1 MPHEQDQ
8 TNIFKSLGLNH
19 ADEAV
24 TVLQQLVRQNIVSRS
39 QIQTILR
46 SCNSNNKAV
55 TTQTTEDTYHD
66 SKYMKRHI
74 SLRFH
79 YDGANYNGLAQN
91 VNSPLDNSVEKV
103 LFQAL
108 EKTCLIQSREGCGY
122 SRSGRTDKGVSAFG
136 QVIALRV
143 RSKFPKGTEVDVDG
157 KRRVMTE
164 DDLPR
169 NAMTPISCWI
179 PPKQKAKKRSKR
191 KLDDTEVRDISEGD
205 VDVDVDV
212 PLVQCIMNE
221 KDFAQILNNVL
232 PPTIRVLGWSPV
244 SQGFS
249 ARFSTASRTY
259 RYFFVRRDLNLD
271 AMRKGLEYMIGRHD
285 FRNFCKM
292 NVKEVDNFERVILHG
307 KIVVSSKSLG
317 DSESYE
323 DWKDELSEDSSND
336 TTGQGDDSTY
346 RQLCYF
352 EIQGQAFLWHQ
363 IRCIVSI
370 LFMIGKGSESP
381 EVVKH
386 LLDVQNVEGKPSYP
400 FAPELPLVLH
410 QCEYKNLRFGHNV
423 KNLWKVSCDLEH
435 KWEETILS
443 AERIKNGLLSLRSE
457 AEVHKNDLLDFVQSI
472 LNEKQQ
478 KRKKLGTTSLKNIDS
493 KVLPEPKTTILTWGE
508 AMNYIREYTGLRP
521 DIQGPLVQVHCPLMN
536 RARGTTYEEKL
547 NYLETE
553 QQDSAGKRRLNECL
567 KKKELNNVDDDL
579 FYHKMSSEGGSG
591 FYEVTNG
598 EHHDGFH

>member
-1 MPHEQDQ
+1 MPHEEDQ
-8 TNIFKSLGLNH
+8 RKILKSLGLNH
-19 ADEAV
+19 AEEALI
-24 TVLQQLVRQNIVSRS
+24 VLQHLVTQNIVSKS
-39 QIQTILR
+39 QMKSIL
-46 SCNSNNKAV
+46 SSNENKSTNSKI
-55 TTQTTEDTYHD
+55 EDAYHD
-66 SKYMKRHI
+66 SKYMTRHI
-74 SLRFH
+74 ALRFH

-108 EKTCLIQSREGCGY
+108 EKTCLIKSREDCGY

-143 RSKFPKGTEVDVDG
+143 RSKFLKGTEVVDDG
-157 KRRVMTE
+157 KRRRPMTE

-169 NAMTPISCWI
+169 NAMTSIQCWI
-179 PPKQKAKKRSKR
+179 PPKVKAKKGSKR
-191 KLDDTEVRDISEGD
+191 KLND
-205 VDVDVDV
+205 VKAENLLMEDA
-212 PLVQCIMNE
+212 PLVQCDMSE

-249 ARFSTASRTY
+249 ARFSTVSRTY
-259 RYFFVRRDLNLD
+259 RYFFVKRDLNLD

-307 KIVVSSKSLG
+307 KIVVSNTSLG
-317 DSESYE
+317 YLGSD
-323 DWKDELSEDSSND
+323 DPFND
-336 TTGQGDDSTY
+336 KTGPDDISTYCDDDSTY

-352 EIQGQAFLWHQ
+352 EIRGQAFLWHQ

-370 LFMIGKGSESP
+370 LFMIGKGDESP
-381 EVVKH
+381 DIVKQ
-386 LLDVQNVEGKPSYP
+386 LLDVQNVEGKPSYS

-410 QCEYKNLRFGHNV
+410 QCEYKNLRCGHNV
-423 KNLWKVSCDLEH
+423 KNLWKVSCDLEA

-472 LNEKQQ
+472 LQEKEQ
-478 KRKKLGTTSLKNIDS
+478 KRMKLGTTALKKRNS
-493 KVLPEPKTTILTWGE
+493 NMLPVPENNILTWGE
-508 AMNYIREYTGLRP
+508 AIEYIREHTGLRP
-521 DIQGPLVQVHCPLMN
+521 DIQGPIVQVHYPLIN
-536 RARGTTYEEKL
+536 RARGTTYEEKVS
-547 NYLETE
+547 YLENE
-553 QQDSAGKRRLNECL
+553 HQDSAGKRRFHVCL
-567 KKKELNNVDDDL
+567 QKKQKSSEGDDL
-579 FYHKMSSEGGSG
+579 FYHKMSSEGGTG
-591 FYEVTNG
+591 FYEQ
-598 EHHDGFH
+598 